1 MFISGE
7 VRPMKKRPPT
17 HTHLQENMAEVLSG
31 WGAALLPLVL
41 EVLNIS
47 KDEIRRSTR
56 NFRVKCI
63 TPSEDWV

>member
-41 EVLNIS
+41 EVLNKS
-47 KDEIRRSTR
+47 LNTQHWRKLPANRCKKLS
-56 NFRVKCI
+56 FRGRQ
-63 TPSEDWV
+63 